1 MNNQQLRSI
10 PSQYKLLVGLAL
22 LALFLLASL
31 VIGLFVLHGDF
42 LLIYRNI
49 LASIAILVGLLGLF
63 VYLARQFGWALPS
76 FLQVPEER
84 RDQNWRLLA
93 MSLAAIAFPVL
104 MIITQQLLFH

>member
-1 MNNQQLRSI
+1 M
-10 PSQYKLLVGLAL
+10 GLGF
-22 LALFLLASL
+22 LALFLLVSL
-31 VIGLFVLHGDF
+31 VIGLFALHGDF

-63 VYLARQFGWALPS
+63 VYLARQFGWVLPS